1 MAKLQASEA
10 RRADPGVVLAAV
22 RQDGLALEHAAWA
35 LRNDPAVCR
44 AAVEASGGALERC
57 TPTVRADRAVVL
69 AAVRQVRKG
78 ARGRADKEQGAG
90 ATAPL
95 DGSAAATLVW
105 QLSHRCPGPWVYSYS
120 FMVARFSLSLFFF
133 GTGGGQAGWALRF
146 ASAELRANR
155 EVALAACAQ
164 HGNALEHVAKPLQV
178 RREMEPWASCWSAG
192 ESWGA
197 RSLFPRG
204 ARAH

>member
-1 MAKLQASEA
+1 MPLAISTSDGTPPLGFCVCVTGNSSDLMAKLQASEA

-69 AAVRQVRKG
+69 AAVRQVRRGG
-78 ARGRADKEQGAG
+78 ARAGGDKEQGAG

-95 DGSAAATLVW
+95 DGSATATLV
-105 QLSHRCPGPWVYSYS
+105 
-120 FMVARFSLSLFFF
+120 
-133 GTGGGQAGWALRF
+133 
-146 ASAELRANR
+146 
-155 EVALAACAQ
+155 
-164 HGNALEHVAKPLQV
+164 
-178 RREMEPWASCWSAG
+178 
-192 ESWGA
+192 
-197 RSLFPRG
+197 
-204 ARAH
+204 